1 MSDNVSFSEYLRGV
15 VPKQYTYTNI
25 SDYIDRKGKF
35 WDAKLA
41 GVQDSL
47 VSDVFDVDTCTVS
60 ALRNY
65 WGKLYGVKPFV
76 TNNTTQ
82 AEHSLTD
89 DEYRI
94 AVKMAAFKSCWDGT
108 TYQLNAFITKAFI
121 GRGNVFAS
129 DIGGMD
135 ITYTFFFTLPS
146 WELDLYR
153 YYDILPR
160 NAGCGHTITYVS
172 SDVLGFHGSGLHPF
186 NQKPFMNYR

>member
-1 MSDNVSFSEYLRGV
+1 MNDGVTFSEYLRGI

-25 SDYIDRKGKF
+25 SDFIDRKAKFVDGKLNNIT
-35 WDAKLA
+35 DA
-41 GVQDSL
+41 L
-47 VSDVFDVDTCTVS
+47 VDEIYNVDTCKPSV
-60 ALRNY
+60 LRNY
-65 WGKLYGVKPFV
+65 WGKLYGVQSALKNSS
-76 TNNTTQ
+76 TGDY
-82 AEHSLTD
+82 HLLTD

-108 TYQLNAFITKAFI
+108 TYQLNAFITKAFR
-121 GRGNVFAS
+121 GRGSVFAS

-135 ITYTFFFTLPS
+135 ITYTFFFELPD

-172 SDVLGFHGSGLHPF
+172 QDVLGFYGSELHPF